1 MTFNTNNVVEY
12 MSCRSKRWLGILIVI
27 VSIVVVG
34 VVYTLSTS
42 KLIVPI
48 NTPNRNIV
56 EQYIRFA
63 YNPFNKSSS
72 LVPAI
77 VNSIVWDFRGL
88 DTLFETIVFYTAIIA
103 SIAIYHEYLTETYLD
118 TVELSKIPKTVAI
131 LVIGASIAIGL
142 AVAFKG
148 HLTPGGGFQGGAV
161 IAATLF
167 ILAATWSTYYISKL
181 GISVKHLI
189 VLRSLGLL
197 GIILLSFYPLVY
209 CLLNSCSAFI
219 FQNQWKDN
227 SGYLG
232 YRYYMGDDPV
242 SLTIIFYNV
251 FESIAIANGFII
263 LLYILVVSG
272 YREKFEE
279 ESS

>member
-1 MTFNTNNVVEY
+1 MACI
-12 MSCRSKRWLGILIVI
+12 SRRWLGILVVI
-27 VSIVVVG
+27 VVIVVVG
-34 VVYTLSTS
+34 VLYTLSTS
-42 KLIVPI
+42 ELIIPI
-48 NTPNRNIV
+48 NTPSRRIV
-56 EQYIRFA
+56 EQYIRLA

-103 SIAIYHEYLTETYLD
+103 SIAIYHEYLSETYLD
-118 TVELSKIPKTVAI
+118 TVKLSKIPRTIAV
-131 LVIGASIAIGL
+131 LVIGVSIAIGL
-142 AVAFKG
+142 AIAFKG

-181 GISVKHLI
+181 GISVEYLVI
-189 VLRSLGLL
+189 LRSLGLL
-197 GIILLSFYPLVY
+197 GIISLSFYPLVY
-209 CLLNSCSAFI
+209 CLINNCSAFI
-219 FQNQWKDN
+219 LQNQWKNN
-227 SGYLG
+227 SSYLG
-232 YRYYMGDDPV
+232 YKYYIGNDPV
-242 SLTIIFYNV
+242 SLTIVFYNI
-251 FESIAIANGFII
+251 FESIAIASGFII